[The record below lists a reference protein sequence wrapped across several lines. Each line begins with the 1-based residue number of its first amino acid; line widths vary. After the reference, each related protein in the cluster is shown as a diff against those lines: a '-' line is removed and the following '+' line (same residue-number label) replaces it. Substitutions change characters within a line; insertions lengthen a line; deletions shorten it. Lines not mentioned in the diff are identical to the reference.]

1 VWKKLTDIRRLDQPS
16 PLNGIIGMEND
27 EAWHP
32 IPESGLTRAE
42 YGFELRESIQE
53 TTGIG
58 LPSPICSRPRSSH
71 RHPMRGGRCAR
82 KPGFV
87 SVSATVGSRCPALP
101 RESGGGWAIRR
112 SLGGAEVRLCFGA
125 SGIWRRMGNLSPRT
139 SMWTQRRRRL
149 MSHTLFAVRGFRA
162 CIGVYSRHHSHPPL
176 YIRS

>member
-1 VWKKLTDIRRLDQPS
+1 MACAGSGIRRRMSHSAEPREGGS
-16 PLNGIIGMEND
+16 PALFRSFGHLAEDGKFSTRTSRHGD
-27 EAWHP
+27 P

-71 RHPMRGGRCAR
+71 RHPMRGRRCVR

-87 SVSATVGSRCPALP
+87 SVSATVSATVGWRCPALP

-125 SGIWRRMGNLSPRT
+125 SGIWRRMGNLLRERRALAPATGSAA
-139 SMWTQRRRRL
+139 SQR
-149 MSHTLFAVRGFRA
+149 G
-162 CIGVYSRHHSHPPL
+162 
-176 YIRS
+176 